1 MKSTLSLKEM
11 NDLYQTLFELRQNVL
26 EQGMKM
32 YQAVSPSIR
41 RSSFRFSALN
51 LAFYLAI
58 RCHDLRP
65 LQEKLLL
72 LGLSSLGRSEARTMA
87 NLDAVIAS
95 LGRICNKQEHE
106 LIAYPAPKWF
116 FHGSRL
122 LAHNSNLIF
131 GSHPDASYTNIMV
144 TMPPEAA
151 TDYKL
156 VRNLLEAGMDMARIN
171 CAHDTRDMWQA
182 MLHHIHKAE
191 KETKKRCKIYMDL
204 AGPKV
209 RISQVLVPGD
219 DDRVFTDDFFFLAR
233 GKISDYP
240 ADYTGNVIITCSIPQ
255 VFDHLQ
261 EGDSVVI
268 DDGKLNCVVTRLMP
282 QGAYLRVI
290 STKAKGFRLKNKKS
304 LNFPKTPLDITPLT
318 KKDLTDLDF
327 IIHHADA
334 IGYSFVRSRADILLL
349 QDELYKRMG
358 NKARNMAIIA
368 KIETRD
374 SVHNLPE
381 IIVQAA
387 SRNPFGVMIARGDLA
402 VEAGYHRLAE
412 LQEEILWICEAA
424 HIPVIWAT
432 QVLENLVKT
441 GIPSRAEI
449 TDAAMSERAEC
460 VMLNKGPYIVK
471 AVSSLADIV
480 KRMEGHQYKKAPQLR
495 TLHIASDALKAFDN

>member
-1 MKSTLSLKEM
+1 M
-11 NDLYQTLFELRQNVL
+11 
-26 EQGMKM
+26 
-32 YQAVSPSIR
+32 
-41 RSSFRFSALN
+41 
-51 LAFYLAI
+51 
-58 RCHDLRP
+58 
-65 LQEKLLL
+65 
-72 LGLSSLGRSEARTMA
+72 
-87 NLDAVIAS
+87 
-95 LGRICNKQEHE
+95 
-106 LIAYPAPKWF
+106 IAYTCI
-116 FHGSRL
+116 

-156 VRNLLEAGMDMARIN
+156 VRSLLEAGMDMARIN
-171 CAHDTRDMWQA
+171 CAHDTQDMWQA
-182 MLHHIHKAE
+182 MLRHIHKAE
-191 KETKKRCKIYMDL
+191 KETKKRCKIYMDP

-219 DDRVFTDDFFFLAR
+219 DDRVYTDDFFFLAR

-240 ADYTGNVIITCSIPQ
+240 SDYTGNVIITCSIPQ

-261 EGDSVVI
+261 EGDPVVI
-268 DDGKLNCVVTRLMP
+268 DDGKLNCVVTRLTP
-282 QGAYLRVI
+282 QGAYLRVV
-290 STKAKGFRLKNKKS
+290 STKAKGFRLKNKRS

-334 IGYSFVRSRADILLL
+334 IGYSFVRNRADILLL
-349 QDELYKRMG
+349 QDELQKRLG

-424 HIPVIWAT
+424 HVPVIWAT
-432 QVLENLVKT
+432 QVLENLVKA
-441 GIPSRAEI
+441 GIPSP
-449 TDAAMSERAEC
+449 M
-460 VMLNKGPYIVK
+460 P
-471 AVSSLADIV
+471 
-480 KRMEGHQYKKAPQLR
+480 P
-495 TLHIASDALKAFDN
+495 